1 MKNYT
6 ETELHEMAFV
16 LSKLSLADALK
27 LMKILNEEFGIKI
40 ADDVVEKQVYCGPGD
55 GDWDGNDD
63 DYNKL
68 YKVYLFNTGPYKLQ
82 VVKTIKDLTGLGL
95 RESKEIADASTTAPS
110 FVKACR
116 KDEAEMI
123 KDRLV
128 EAGALVEI
136 RG

>member
-68 YKVYLFNTGPYKLQ
+68 YKVYLLICLLWENHGTVWRCYLSRNN
-82 VVKTIKDLTGLGL
+82 KT
-95 RESKEIADASTTAPS
+95 
-110 FVKACR
+110 CR
-116 KDEAEMI
+116 VD
-123 KDRLV
+123 
-128 EAGALVEI
+128 
-136 RG
+136 